1 MLSRG
6 PWLCHG
12 HSILQTMKK
21 KGTISQL
28 RHQRDEDLMRAFQ
41 QELAGRPHILLPQVL
56 EAVVSSPS
64 KRFWVTSERASIVIY
79 SMMAGDKLQGMLPL
93 KRKMFREIYR
103 RVMRLKR
110 NYPQLSISLLTEQ
123 VVNERAPEFY
133 ITPQSAK
140 VIISRIR
147 KRRRIHNH
155 RIR

>member
-1 MLSRG
+1 
-6 PWLCHG
+6 
-12 HSILQTMKK
+12 MKK

-28 RHQRDEDLMRAFQ
+28 QHERDDDLMRAFQ
-41 QELAGRPHILLPQVL
+41 QELAGRPHILLPEVL
-56 EAVVSSPS
+56 KAVVASPS

-79 SMMAGDKLQGMLPL
+79 NMMKGDELEYMRPL

-103 RVMRLKR
+103 RVMRLKA

-155 RIR
+155 HIKE

>member
-1 MLSRG
+1 
-6 PWLCHG
+6 
-12 HSILQTMKK
+12 MKK

-110 NYPQLSISLLTEQ
+110 NYPQLSISILTEQ
-123 VVNERAPEFY
+123 VVAEPAPEFY
-133 ITPQSAK
+133 ITWQSAK

>member
-1 MLSRG
+1 
-6 PWLCHG
+6 
-12 HSILQTMKK
+12 MKK

-28 RHQRDEDLMRAFQ
+28 KHQRDDDLMRVFLL
-41 QELAGRPHILLPQVL
+41 ELAERPHILLPEVL
-56 EAVVSSPS
+56 KAVVASPS
-64 KRFWVTSERASIVIY
+64 RRFWVTSERASIVIY
-79 SMMAGDKLQGMLPL
+79 SMMAGDKLQDMLPL

-103 RVMRLKR
+103 RVMRLKA

-155 RIR
+155 HIKE